1 MARRTGTTP
10 WSARRALAGV
20 PPRATYMKVYAFY
33 VHYMQMVYAKCNI
46 CIVDAIYAASTAH
59 FAASDN
65 RHGRVTAEQC
75 RSVRV
80 MGAGQAARRLRGAP
94 GRTVPDSGS
103 QAAGPTET
111 QLSIQVPS
119 QVRLRN

>member
-1 MARRTGTTP
+1 
-10 WSARRALAGV
+10 
-20 PPRATYMKVYAFY
+20 
-33 VHYMQMVYAKCNI
+33 MVYAKCNI
-46 CIVDAIYAASTAH
+46 CIVNAIYAASTGH
-59 FAASDN
+59 FADN
-65 RHGRVTAEQC
+65 RHCRVTAGQC

-80 MGAGQAARRLRGAP
+80 MGAAQAARRLRGAP